1 MKMQKFSTLSGLLCS
16 RTGERFAADRLWNL
30 SPAGAPLLAEY
41 DLRLAAHTLVRGQMG
56 DRPNTLWRYHE
67 VLPVSSG
74 SGIISLGEG
83 MTPLIP
89 AVRLGK
95 RLGLPRLMVKDEG
108 INPSGSFKARGLSV
122 AVSMARALGAK
133 TLAIPSAGNAAGA
146 MAAYA
151 ARGGL
156 EAHIFMPAD
165 APASNRAE
173 CIAAGARVTSVRGFL
188 NDCAAVVASLTPQ
201 RGWFELSTF
210 KEPYRVE
217 GKKTM
222 AYELV
227 EQLDGGLP
235 DVIIYPTGGGT
246 GLVGMWKAF
255 AEMEQL
261 GWIGRARPR
270 LISVQAEGCAPLVRA
285 FEAGEEHA
293 LVWRN
298 PTTRVAGL
306 RAPRVLADFLCLRAI
321 RESGGTAIAMPD
333 EMMFLAQR
341 ETGEAEGI
349 SLCPEAGACVAA
361 VSVLLDRHDIDPD
374 ERVVIFNTASGLKY
388 ADMMPSETSA
398 IDPP

>member
-1 MKMQKFSTLSGLLCS
+1 MRNFSTSSGLLCS
-16 RTGERFAADRLWNL
+16 RTGEKFAADRLWNL

-41 DLRLAAHTLVRGQMG
+41 DLKLAAHTLVRSQMR
-56 DRPNTLWRYHE
+56 DRPNTMWRYHE
-67 VLPVSSG
+67 VLPVSSEFA
-74 SGIISLGEG
+74 IISLGEG

-89 AVRLGK
+89 APRLGK
-95 RLGLPRLMVKDEG
+95 RLGVPRLMVKDEG

-122 AVSMARALGAK
+122 AVSMARSLGAK
-133 TLAIPSAGNAAGA
+133 ALAIPSAGNAAGA

-156 EAHIFMPAD
+156 EAHVFMPAD

-188 NDCAAVVASLTPQ
+188 NDCAALVASLTPE

-227 EQLDGGLP
+227 EQLDGGMP

-293 LVWRN
+293 SVWRN

-321 RESGGTAIAMPD
+321 RESGGTAITVPD
-333 EMMFLAQR
+333 DVMFLAQR
-341 ETGEAEGI
+341 ETGETEGI

-361 VSVLLDRHDIDPD
+361 LRVLLDRHNIDPD
-374 ERVVIFNTASGLKY
+374 ERVVIFNTGSGLKY
-388 ADMMPSETSA
+388 TDMMPSETLLV
-398 IDPP
+398 DPA